1 MSNLWSKLSSIF
13 KTKKKG
19 EMNPNKFLIVGL
31 GNIGSEYE
39 GTRHNAGFMIADALV
54 GDPLKFQSLRYG
66 SVARVK
72 IKNKELVIVKPS
84 TFMNLSGNAVRYW
97 MKEEE
102 VPLERLLVIVDEIA
116 LPFGTLRLKGKG
128 SAGGHNGLKHI
139 EATLGTSAYARLRF
153 GIGSDYPK
161 GAQIDYV
168 LGTFDDEEQQLLPE
182 ICKNGAEIVRSFCL
196 AGLERTMNQFNTHSK
211 KKRREDE
218 RTTED

>member
-1 MSNLWSKLSSIF
+1 MNNFWRKLISIF
-13 KTKKKG
+13 KTKKQG
-19 EMNPNKFLIVGL
+19 DMNPNKYLIVGL

-54 GDPLKFQSLRYG
+54 DDPSQFQSKRYG
-66 SVARVK
+66 SIARVK
-72 IKNKELVIVKPS
+72 IKNKELVIIKPS

-97 MKEEE
+97 MNEEE
-102 VPLERLLVIVDEIA
+102 IPLERVLIIVDEIA

-168 LGTFDDEEQQLLPE
+168 LGTFDDQESKLLPE
-182 ICKNGAEIVRSFCL
+182 ICRNGADIVRSFCL
-196 AGLERTMNQFNTHSK
+196 AGLERTMNQFNTHQK
-211 KKRREDE
+211 KKREDE
-218 RTTED
+218 RSTED